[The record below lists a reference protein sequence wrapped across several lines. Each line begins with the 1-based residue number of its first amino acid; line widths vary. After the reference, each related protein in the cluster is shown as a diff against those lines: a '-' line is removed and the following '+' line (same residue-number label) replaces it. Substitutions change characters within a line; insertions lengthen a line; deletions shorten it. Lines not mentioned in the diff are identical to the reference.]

1 MQTDDDKSSQAG
13 RQLNSDNG
21 FIRVE
26 EVLSLQVIY
35 CVGGDEEYRQKND
48 KRKIL
53 RCSKLTFRTVVCK
66 YFFLADC
73 APIVELPYFTFFCLP
88 SL

>member
-1 MQTDDDKSSQAG
+1 MQTNNIKSSQAG
-13 RQLNSDNG
+13 KQLNSDHG

-26 EVLSLQVIY
+26 EVLGLQVIY
-35 CVGGDEEYRQKND
+35 CIEGDEKYRQNND

-53 RCSKLTFRTVVCK
+53 KCSKLTFRTVVCK

-73 APIVELPYFTFFCLP
+73 APVIELPCFTFTCHP
-88 SL
+88 SP